1 MTYSVLVSPLK
12 RGSVQLLGQ
21 SIRLRAVK
29 LHLRRVGMTKSP
41 STAFSAVLSKPPVRW
56 PLDLFGRGIPA
67 MRGRG
72 QFPGQ
77 PIRLRAA
84 KLHLRRVGDQV
95 TFNGFF
101 SRTLSKPPV
110 RWNLQFLGQSIR
122 LRAAKLHLR
131 RVAMTKSPSTAF
143 SAVLSK
149 PPVRWNLQFLG
160 QSIRL
165 RAAKLHLRRV
175 GMTKS
180 PSTAFSA
187 VLSKPPVRWPL
198 DLFGR
203 GIPAMRGRGQFLGQ
217 PIRLRAAKLHLR
229 RVGMTKSP
237 STAFSAV
244 FSKPPVRWSHRPT
257 RSFLSQSHLFG
268 RNLQPAWHKFGP
280 VISYSGLF

>member
-101 SRTLSKPPV
+101 SR
-110 RWNLQFLGQSIR
+110 
-122 LRAAKLHLR
+122 
-131 RVAMTKSPSTAF
+131 
-143 SAVLSK
+143 VL
-149 PPVRWNLQFLG
+149 
-160 QSIRL
+160 
-165 RAAKLHLRRV
+165 
-175 GMTKS
+175 
-180 PSTAFSA
+180 
-187 VLSKPPVRWPL
+187 
-198 DLFGR
+198 
-203 GIPAMRGRGQFLGQ
+203 
-217 PIRLRAAKLHLR
+217 
-229 RVGMTKSP
+229 
-237 STAFSAV
+237 
-244 FSKPPVRWSHRPT
+244 
-257 RSFLSQSHLFG
+257 
-268 RNLQPAWHKFGP
+268 
-280 VISYSGLF
+280 